1 MSYEMLPFCLNFFF
15 QQNTTI
21 HTANKTEFVQSP
33 YSFHSSIFFSGEEVR
48 AVSQNFLKAK
58 TKTIMH

>member
-1 MSYEMLPFCLNFFF
+1 MSYEMLPLLFNSFF

-21 HTANKTEFVQSP
+21 YTANKTEFVQSP

-48 AVSQNFLKAK
+48 AVFRKIL
-58 TKTIMH
+58 